1 MARVLIVDDEEM
13 YRKYL
18 SQILEIEGCTVKT
31 AATGS
36 DAEEIARD
44 FAPDVL
50 IIDWLLA
57 EDRRGTE
64 VAQELQGRHPEM
76 RTIMITGYSADEV
89 GRSGPNPPV
98 FKLVEKPFRLETIVS
113 AVNEAL
119 ATC

>member
-1 MARVLIVDDEEM
+1 MTRVLIVDDEEM

-36 DAEEIARD
+36 AAREIARD

-64 VAQELQGRHPEM
+64 IAQELQSMHPGM
-76 RTIMITGYSADEV
+76 RTIMITGYSADEISK
-89 GRSGPNPPV
+89 SGITSPV
-98 FKLVEKPFRLETIVS
+98 FRLVEKPFRLETIVS
-113 AVNEAL
+113 AVNDAL
-119 ATC
+119 AAC

>member
-18 SQILEIEGCTVKT
+18 SQILEIEGCTVRT

-36 DAEEIARD
+36 DAEAIARD
-44 FAPDVL
+44 FDPDVL

-64 VAQELQGRHPEM
+64 VAQELQGRHPDM
-76 RTIMITGYSADEV
+76 RTIMITGYSADEI
-89 GRSGPNPPV
+89 GKAGASTPV
-98 FKLVEKPFRLETIVS
+98 FRLVEKPFRLETIVS
-113 AVNEAL
+113 AVNDAL
-119 ATC
+119 AAC

>member
-1 MARVLIVDDEEM
+1 MTRVLIVDDEEM

-18 SQILEIEGCTVKT
+18 SQILEIEGCIVKT

-36 DAEEIARD
+36 AAREIARD

-64 VAQELQGRHPEM
+64 IAQELQSMHPGM
-76 RTIMITGYSADEV
+76 RTIMITGYSADEISK
-89 GRSGPNPPV
+89 SGITAPV
-98 FKLVEKPFRLETIVS
+98 FRLVEKPFRLETIVS
-113 AVNEAL
+113 AVNDAL
-119 ATC
+119 AAC